1 MWVIIAWACMS
12 VLFGILAWPSSI
24 PYLLDIAQN
33 EATTMGTV
41 TGTDCGN
48 HNGVNYSFDVNGRSF
63 EGHKLAKGDLCQRI
77 VAGSPMMI
85 HYSAKS
91 PEHNVPFD
99 PVAALWNEV
108 ISFLWFCLLA
118 PPLMVWVVRR
128 RRRRRAWDGRLY

>member
-1 MWVIIAWACMS
+1 MRLMSSSTMWVIIAWACMS
-12 VLFGILAWPSSI
+12 VLFGILGWPSSI
-24 PYLLDIAQN
+24 PYLPDIVQN

-91 PEHNVPFD
+91 PEHNIPYD
-99 PVAALWNEV
+99 
-108 ISFLWFCLLA
+108 
-118 PPLMVWVVRR
+118 
-128 RRRRRAWDGRLY
+128 